1 MSDRIGQHFGNY
13 RLVRLLGQGAF
24 AQVYLGEHIHLGTQA
39 AIKLLH
45 SQTGNSEQDKFLDK
59 FLKEARICARL
70 DHPHIVR
77 VLDFGLEQN
86 IPFLVMSY
94 APGGTLRTRH
104 PHGSVLPLATILPYI
119 DQVAKALD
127 YLHTQNII
135 HRDVKPDNMLLS
147 ANGDILLSDF
157 GIASNNHT
165 TASLT
170 TRGLAGTP
178 SYMAP
183 EQFQDKPSF
192 ASDQYALA
200 VITYEWLT
208 GQRPFEGEPWSLG
221 YKHIYQQP
229 PALREHIPTIPPLV
243 EVAILKALSK
253 DPRQR
258 FNNVKA
264 FANALKS
271 VSSSLAS
278 GGSTYALI
286 QADPTIP
293 SGALSQPTVLAPSPT
308 LPADSY
314 ISPNRQVIPSAI
326 SPYSSAH
333 SSTSPSAEATKI
345 KQMLQEAYQL
355 YRRQHTEEA
364 LAVYDRVL
372 QSDSL
377 NTEAWQGR
385 GLTQASSGQHSAALE
400 SFEHAL
406 QLNPGLVTA
415 LNGKGTAL
423 NMLNRNKEALDVFEQ
438 AIRLDAKNAIAW
450 NGKGAVLNALG
461 QPEQALA
468 AFESAL
474 RFDAQMAQAWSNKGL
489 VLRLLQRHAEA
500 LYAFEQALAYN
511 ATSASYWNGKGLVL
525 YEMGRLGEARQAYQE
540 AIKYNPHHAPALLGL
555 GNIFYVQRKLESA
568 LDMYDRS
575 HQADPNFV
583 KAWERRG
590 NVLNDMERYS
600 EALES
605 FEQALRLDAR
615 HVAAW
620 NGKASV
626 LCHME
631 RYDWALEAYER
642 ALQVHPDAYHSWNGK
657 GNAYYQLGQYER
669 ALEAYERAL
678 QIKPGMVSALHNKSL
693 VLKQLRRYDEA
704 LVAADAAIKLAP
716 ADPDNWR
723 RKAEALKKLRRYK
736 EALLAEAEIKRLSV
750 F

>member
-13 RLVRLLGQGAF
+13 RLIRLLGQGAF

-45 SQTGNSEQDKFLDK
+45 AQTGNNDQDKFLDK

-77 VLDFGLEQN
+77 VLDFGLEQD
-86 IPFLVMSY
+86 IPFLVISY

-104 PHGSVLPLATILPYI
+104 PHGAVLPLATILPYI

-127 YLHTQNII
+127 YLHTQKII

-178 SYMAP
+178 SYMSP

-200 VITYEWLT
+200 VIVYEWLT
-208 GQRPFEGEPWSLG
+208 GQRPFQGEPWSLG

-229 PALREHIPTIPPLV
+229 PALRDYVPTIPPLI

-258 FNNVKA
+258 FNNVGA

-271 VSSSLAS
+271 VSSSLSSA
-278 GGSTYALI
+278 GSAYELI
-286 QADPTIP
+286 QADTTI
-293 SGALSQPTVLAPSPT
+293 SSATLSQPTVLAPSPT
-308 LPADSY
+308 LPAEPY
-314 ISPNRQVIPSAI
+314 ISPNRQVVPSVA

-333 SSTSPSAEATKI
+333 TSTPPSSEATKI
-345 KQMLQEAYQL
+345 KQLLQEAYQH
-355 YRRQHTEEA
+355 YKRQHTQEA
-364 LAVYDRVL
+364 LTVYDQVL
-372 QSDSL
+372 QTDSL

-400 SFEHAL
+400 SFERAL
-406 QLNPGLVTA
+406 QLNPSLVTA

-423 NMLNRNKEALDVFEQ
+423 NMLNRNNEALEVFEH
-438 AIRLDAKNAIAW
+438 AIRLDSTNTIAW

-461 QPEQALA
+461 QPEQALV
-468 AFESAL
+468 AFECAL
-474 RFDAQMAQAWSNKGL
+474 GFDARMAQAWSNKGL
-489 VLRLLQRHAEA
+489 VLRQLKRYFEA
-500 LYAFEQALAYN
+500 LHAFEQALVYN
-511 ATSASYWNGKGLVL
+511 PTSAVNWNGKGLVL
-525 YEMGRLGEARQAYQE
+525 YEMGRLGDARQAYQE
-540 AIKYNPHHAPALLGL
+540 AIKYNPQYAPGLLGL
-555 GNIFYVQRKLESA
+555 GNIFYMQQQLDSA
-568 LDMYDRS
+568 LDMYDR
-575 HQADPNFV
+575 ALKIDPNFV

-590 NVLNDMERYS
+590 NVLGDMERYS

-605 FEQALRLDAR
+605 YERALRIDAR
-615 HVAAW
+615 NFAAW

-631 RYDWALEAYER
+631 RYDWALDAYEH
-642 ALQVHPDAYHSWNGK
+642 ALRINPDAHIAWNGK
-657 GNAYYQLGQYER
+657 GNACYQLGLNER

-678 QIKPGMVSALHNKSL
+678 QIKPAMISAQHNKSL
-693 VLKQLRRYDEA
+693 VLKQLGRYNEA
-704 LVAADAAIKLAP
+704 LVAAEAAIKLAP
-716 ADPDNWR
+716 DDPDNWR

-736 EALLAEAEIKRLSV
+736 EAHSAEAEIKRLSAL
-750 F
+750 